1 MENSRRNG
9 KKLKTEPIHAEG
21 NKNRKNKSCLA
32 LEKQQKILS
41 YTEIFNCNKSINKVG
56 MIQ

>member
-32 LEKQQKILS
+32 LEK
-41 YTEIFNCNKSINKVG
+41 
-56 MIQ
+56 